1 MAGLRVD
8 IKALDTIFSSMLR
21 AMDQSKND
29 IFIISE
35 RSRKSFD
42 EMKVEIE
49 TVENTITRLL
59 TENSQLE
66 DKSRCSRKRLAE
78 VSKNFASY
86 SETEIRE
93 AYEAANK
100 LLIELSV
107 NEMEEKQ
114 MQQRRFELEKRMS
127 ELLETMQSA
136 DQLVNRV
143 SAVVNYLTSD
153 LQNVGEAL
161 QDARLK
167 QNFAISIIE
176 AQEEERKRL
185 SRDIHDGPAQML
197 ANVLLRSGLIE
208 KVYAEYGADLAFKEL
223 NELKETVRDALSEVR
238 RIIYN
243 LRPMA
248 LDDLGLVP
256 TLEKYLSSTE
266 NFERATEIHFSSIGQ
281 SLRLPTNI
289 EISVFRLVQE
299 SVTNAIK
306 HGNSKDVWVKIEWLR
321 DILNIEVK
329 DNGQGFELKEVR
341 DKSFGL
347 IGMRERV
354 ELLKGEMKI
363 SSAPGKWTKVAFR
376 VPLKSVVINT
386 IIEN

>member
-1 MAGLRVD
+1 MDITNQEESTGFLLYNLTTLLQRRMKRELDLLDITHMQFVLLATLKRLSKSNKPITQIEIATESKADKMMVSKVLRTLQTKGFV
-8 IKALDTIFSSMLR
+8 T
-21 AMDQSKND
+21 
-29 IFIISE
+29 
-35 RSRKSFD
+35 RK
-42 EMKVEIE
+42 
-49 TVENTITRLL
+49 
-59 TENSQLE
+59 ENS
-66 DKSRCSRKRLAE
+66 KSTRQKTNML
-78 VSKNFASY
+78 K
-86 SETEIRE
+86 
-93 AYEAANK
+93 K
-100 LLIELSV
+100 
-107 NEMEEKQ
+107 EEKQ

-127 ELLETMQSA
+127 DLLETMDRA

-143 SAVVNYLTSD
+143 SSVVNYLMSD
-153 LQNVGEAL
+153 LKNVGEAL
-161 QDARLK
+161 QDAKLK

-208 KVYAEYGADLAFKEL
+208 KVYAEYGADLAFQEL

-266 NFERATEIHFSSIGQ
+266 NFERTTKIHFCSIGEP
-281 SLRLPTNI
+281 LRLPTNI

-329 DNGQGFELKEVR
+329 DNGKGFELKEVR

-363 SSAPGKWTKVAFR
+363 SSTPGKWPKVTFG
-376 VPLKSVVINT
+376 VPLKSAVIDT
-386 IIEN
+386 LIEN

>member
-1 MAGLRVD
+1 MADQRVD
-8 IKALDTIFSSMLR
+8 IKALDNIFSNMLC
-21 AMDQSKND
+21 AMDHSKND

-42 EMKVEIE
+42 EMKAELE
-49 TVENTITRLL
+49 AVENAIARLL
-59 TENSQLE
+59 LENTQLE
-66 DKSRCSRKRLAE
+66 GKSRESRKRLAE

-86 SETEIRE
+86 SEQEISS
-93 AYEAANK
+93 AYESANK
-100 LLIELSV
+100 LLLELSV

-114 MQQRRFELEKRMS
+114 MHQRRFELEKRIS
-127 ELLETMQSA
+127 EILETMDRA
-136 DQLVNRV
+136 DQLVHRV

-153 LQNVGEAL
+153 LKNVGEAL

-208 KVYAEYGADLAFKEL
+208 KVFTEKGADLAFKEL
-223 NELKETVRDALSEVR
+223 HELKETVRDALSEVR

-256 TLEKYLSSTE
+256 TLKKYLSGPE
-266 NFERATEIHFSSIGQ
+266 NFERKANIHFESIGQ
-281 SLRLPTNI
+281 ALRLPTNI

-306 HGNSKDVWVKIEWLR
+306 HGNSEDVWVKIEWFR

-363 SSAPGKWTKVAFR
+363 TSTPGKWTRVMFG
-376 VPLKSVVINT
+376 VPLKSDVIGT
-386 IIEN
+386 ILEN

>member
-42 EMKVEIE
+42 EMKAEIE

-208 KVYAEYGADLAFKEL
+208 KVYTEYGADLAFKEL

-376 VPLKSVVINT
+376 VPLKSAVINT

>member
-1 MAGLRVD
+1 LADQRVD
-8 IKALDTIFSSMLR
+8 IKALDTIFSNMLR

-42 EMKVEIE
+42 DMKAELEM
-49 TVENTITRLL
+49 VENTIARLL
-59 TENSQLE
+59 TENNQLE
-66 DKSRCSRKRLAE
+66 EKSRSSRKRLAE

-86 SETEIRE
+86 SESEIRE
-93 AYEAANK
+93 AYETANK
-100 LLIELSV
+100 LLIDLSV

-114 MQQRRFELEKRMS
+114 MQQRHFELEKRMS
-127 ELLETMQSA
+127 ELLETMHRA

-143 SAVVNYLTSD
+143 SSVVNYLMSD

-161 QDARLK
+161 QDASLK

-208 KVYAEYGADLAFKEL
+208 KVYAEKGADLAFQEL

-256 TLEKYLSSTE
+256 TLEKYLSSTG
-266 NFERATEIHFSSIGQ
+266 NFERATKIHFFSIGEP
-281 SLRLPTNI
+281 LRLPTNI

-306 HGNSKDVWVKIEWLR
+306 HGHSKDVWVKIEWLR

-329 DNGQGFELKEVR
+329 DNGKGFDLKEVR

-363 SSAPGKWTKVAFR
+363 SSTPGKWTKVTFG
-376 VPLKSVVINT
+376 VPLKSAVIDAL
-386 IIEN
+386 IEN